1 MSHVKPAEIDT
12 AGSARRLTAPGGVH
26 YCAGVEHRFIALLAA
41 AAVLFGAITGAH
53 AGGRDEFNRAIALER
68 EGKMRDA
75 LGVLGALADTKA
87 EFSDDALLE
96 AGRVHE
102 EEMLDGEQAVAS
114 YGRLIKEFPN
124 SRLVRRA
131 AARIEALRSVEPRHL
146 RAALEFRR
154 AVLDFPKDNKAS
166 MERVLNLLQKSP
178 DFPGADH
185 AYFWLGEVTR
195 GRKDYVQAEGYYH
208 TVIGRYAQS
217 QWAWKARRSLG
228 DLAYDKKD
236 YAAAAD
242 RYREAAA
249 APDQYLHSAALAD
262 AERAETHLFRGRAA
276 NLAILLLFLGWA
288 YVLVALSRLR
298 PGIKAAKQP
307 VPEAWVALGL
317 SIIVVAAAAVF
328 QRRYVP
334 GIAVVLAAFLISI
347 QLSGTLL
354 RYRVYSTGGKIAYL
368 LATLGIGFGVLYGAI
383 VKMGLMGSV
392 LHTFRFGVD

>member
-1 MSHVKPAEIDT
+1 VGSRAFILVVVGVAVVWAAPA
-12 AGSARRLTAPGGVH
+12 A
-26 YCAGVEHRFIALLAA
+26 Y
-41 AAVLFGAITGAH
+41 
-53 AGGRDEFNRAIALER
+53 AGGRDEFNRAITLER
-68 EGKMRDA
+68 EGKLKEA

-102 EEMLDGEQAVAS
+102 EELLDGEQAVAT
-114 YGRLIKEFPN
+114 YARLVKEFPN

-131 AARIEALRSVEPRHL
+131 AARIEALRSVDPRFL

-166 MERVLNLLQKSP
+166 MQRVLDLLGKTP

-185 AYFWLGEVTR
+185 AYFWLGEVAR
-195 GRKDYVQAEGYYH
+195 GKKDFVLAERYYH
-208 TVIGRYAQS
+208 TVIEKYAQS

-236 YAAAAD
+236 YAAAAEM
-242 RYREAAA
+242 YREAAG
-249 APDQYLHSAALAD
+249 APDQYLRSAAESD
-262 AERAETHLFRGRAA
+262 AERAETHLFRERNA
-276 NLAILLLFLGWA
+276 NLAILLLLLGWA
-288 YVLVALSRLR
+288 YLFVALSRLR
-298 PGIKAAKQP
+298 PGVKAAAQI
-307 VPEAWVALGL
+307 VPETWVALVL
-317 SIIVVAAAAVF
+317 SIAVLLAAAFF

-334 GIAVVLAAFLISI
+334 GLAAVLLVFLVSI

-368 LATLGIGFGVLYGAI
+368 LASVGIGFGVLYGAI

-392 LHTFRFGVD
+392 LHTFKFGVD